1 MRPVESA
8 AKVSTFGAERVSVAA
23 RNPGDAVTLGLLQG
37 FRLERDGGT
46 LELPLGIQRLVAFL
60 AVHNRPLLRLYVA
73 GNLWIDSSEEHAN
86 ANLRTALW
94 RLHRLGF
101 PLVDASRSHLS
112 LAPGVVVDLHDS
124 SRRARQVLR
133 HEAALDRD
141 DFDAILSGG
150 DLLPDWY
157 DDWVLVEREQF
168 RQLRLLALET
178 LCTDL
183 AAAGSYAAAVEAGL
197 ACIAAEPLRESAHR
211 ALIGAHLAEGNRVEA
226 IRQFRLYESLVLDE
240 LGVEPSAAIQRM
252 LESPG
257 GDGRMTTGR

>member
-1 MRPVESA
+1 M
-8 AKVSTFGAERVSVAA
+8 STFGAERVSVAPQTA
-23 RNPGDAVTLGLLQG
+23 GAVTLGLLQG
-37 FRLERDGGT
+37 FRLERDGES

-101 PLVDASRSHLS
+101 ALVDATRSHLS
-112 LAPGVVVDLHDS
+112 LAPGVVVDLHDL

-133 HEAALDRD
+133 DEAAPTRD
-141 DFDAILSGG
+141 NVDAILGGG

-178 LCTDL
+178 LCREL
-183 AAAGSYAAAVEAGL
+183 ADQGSYATAVEAGL
-197 ACIAAEPLRESAHR
+197 AGIAAEPLRESAHR

-240 LGVEPSAAIQRM
+240 LGVEPSAAIKSM
-252 LESPG
+252 LESPS

>member
-1 MRPVESA
+1 MSSRTP
-8 AKVSTFGAERVSVAA
+8 K
-23 RNPGDAVTLGLLQG
+23 AVKLGLLQG
-37 FRLERDGGT
+37 FRLERDGENS
-46 LELPLGIQRLVAFL
+46 ELPLGIQRLVAFL
-60 AVHNRPLLRLYVA
+60 AIHNRPLLRLFVA

-101 PLVDASRSHLS
+101 PLVEATRSHLS
-112 LAPGVVVDLHDS
+112 LAPGVVVDLHEL

-133 HEAALDRD
+133 HEVAPTRKNV
-141 DFDAILSGG
+141 DAILSGG

-157 DDWVLVEREQF
+157 DEWVVVEREQF

-178 LCTDL
+178 MCTEL
-183 AAAGSYAAAVEAGL
+183 SAAGSYAMAVEAGL

-226 IRQFRLYESLVLDE
+226 IRQFRLYEALVRDE
-240 LGVEPSAAIQRM
+240 LGVEPSAAIRRM
-252 LESPG
+252 LESPTVT
-257 GDGRMTTGR
+257 DS

>member
-1 MRPVESA
+1 MSM
-8 AKVSTFGAERVSVAA
+8 FGTERASVAS
-23 RNPGDAVTLGLLQG
+23 RTPGVALGLLQG
-37 FRLERDGGT
+37 FRLEREGGS

-101 PLVDASRSHLS
+101 RLVDATRSHLS
-112 LAPGVVVDLHDS
+112 LAPGVVVDLHHLS
-124 SRRARQVLR
+124 ERARQVLR
-133 HEAALDRD
+133 QETDPTRED
-141 DFDAILSGG
+141 VDAILAGG

-157 DDWVLVEREQF
+157 DEWVLVEREHF

-183 AAAGSYAAAVEAGL
+183 ASAGSYAAAVEAGL
-197 ACIAAEPLRESAHR
+197 ASVSAEPLRESAHR

-226 IRQFRLYESLVLDE
+226 IRQFRFYEALVRDE
-240 LGVEPSAAIQRM
+240 LGVEPSATLRRM
-252 LESPG
+252 LESPS
-257 GDGRMTTGR
+257 GDGRMTSRR

>member
-1 MRPVESA
+1 M
-8 AKVSTFGAERVSVAA
+8 STFGAERVSVAT
-23 RNPGDAVTLGLLQG
+23 RTSEVVTLGLLQG
-37 FRLERDGGT
+37 FRLEHDGGNPV
-46 LELPLGIQRLVAFL
+46 LPLGIQRLVAFL

-94 RLHRLGF
+94 RLHRLDF
-101 PLVDASRSHLS
+101 RLVDATRSHLS
-112 LAPGVVVDLHDS
+112 LAPVVAVDLHDL

-133 HEAALDRD
+133 HEAAPTRENV
-141 DFDAILSGG
+141 DAILNSG

-157 DDWVLVEREQF
+157 DDWVVVEREQF

-178 LCTDL
+178 LCSDL
-183 AAAGSYAAAVEAGL
+183 SAAGSYATAVEAGL

-226 IRQFRLYESLVLDE
+226 IRQFRLYEALLLNE
-240 LGVEPSAAIQRM
+240 LGVEPSAVIRRM
-252 LESPG
+252 LEAP
-257 GDGRMTTGR
+257 R

>member
-1 MRPVESA
+1 MSM
-8 AKVSTFGAERVSVAA
+8 FGAERVSVAS
-23 RNPGDAVTLGLLQG
+23 PTSEAVTLGLLQG
-37 FRLERDGGT
+37 FRLERDD
-46 LELPLGIQRLVAFL
+46 ENPVLPLGIQRLVAFL

-101 PLVDASRSHLS
+101 PLVEATRSHLS
-112 LAPGVVVDLHDS
+112 LAPGVVVDLDEL

-133 HEAALDRD
+133 HEVAPTRKNV
-141 DFDAILSGG
+141 DAILSGG

-157 DDWVLVEREQF
+157 DEWVVVEREQF

-183 AAAGSYAAAVEAGL
+183 SAAGSYATAVEAGL
-197 ACIAAEPLRESAHR
+197 ACVTAEPLRESAHR

-226 IRQFRLYESLVLDE
+226 IRQFRLYEALVRDE
-240 LGVEPSAAIQRM
+240 LGVEPSAAIRRM
-252 LESPG
+252 LESATVT
-257 GDGRMTTGR
+257 DS

>member
-8 AKVSTFGAERVSVAA
+8 AKVSTFGAERVSVASEA
-23 RNPGDAVTLGLLQG
+23 PGVVTLGLLQG
-37 FRLERDGGT
+37 FRLQRDGGS

-101 PLVDASRSHLS
+101 DLVAATRSHLS
-112 LAPGVVVDLHDS
+112 LATGVVVDLHDL
-124 SRRARQVLR
+124 SRCARRVLR
-133 HEAALDRD
+133 HEATPSRD
-141 DFDAILSGG
+141 NLDAILDGG

-183 AAAGSYAAAVEAGL
+183 AATGSYASAVEAGL

-211 ALIGAHLAEGNRVEA
+211 ALIGVHLAEGNRVEA
-226 IRQFRLYESLVLDE
+226 IRQFRLYESLVREE
-240 LGVEPSAAIQRM
+240 LGVEPSTALRCM
-252 LESPG
+252 LESQS
-257 GDGRMTTGR
+257 GDGRMTSGR